1 MSHPRWCDGAST
13 MPCLSPC
20 NTGEGGGREGGGGG
34 GGRTRTHAHAGQEV
48 AANISQTSQTIFA
61 CCASSTSPSSPS
73 SPQPSPSEPLGTSHT
88 GGRRKRKGEKHA
100 VFEPSCLPSFL
111 PSFLPPFLPSF
122 LPFPFP
128 FCRIPLSG
136 MKKKLSP
143 IILFIRI
150 LSYNSVSP
158 PPPPSWARRTGER
171 RRMSEGQGM
180 FMMIDGMEALQRN
193 QP

>member
-73 SPQPSPSEPLGTSHT
+73 SPQPSPSEPLGTSHWA
-88 GGRRKRKGEKHA
+88 RRRTPKKKRRETR
-100 VFEPSCLPSFL
+100 SFRA
-111 PSFLPPFLPSF
+111 FLSPFLPSF
-122 LPFPFP
+122 LPSSLPPVLPSFPISFLP
-128 FCRIPLSG
+128 HSSLRNEEETLSDYLVYPHI
-136 MKKKLSP
+136 KL
-143 IILFIRI
+143 
-150 LSYNSVSP
+150 
-158 PPPPSWARRTGER
+158 
-171 RRMSEGQGM
+171 
-180 FMMIDGMEALQRN
+180 
-193 QP
+193 